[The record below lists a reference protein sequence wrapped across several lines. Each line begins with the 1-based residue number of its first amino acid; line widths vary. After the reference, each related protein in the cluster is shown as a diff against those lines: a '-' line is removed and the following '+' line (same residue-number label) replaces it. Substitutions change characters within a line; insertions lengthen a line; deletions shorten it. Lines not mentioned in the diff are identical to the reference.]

1 VRHGFAP
8 SPDGGVVL
16 KCLPE
21 HEARTYETG
30 ATSGMFDHLGEVEVP
45 VWVMAGALAPFQP
58 SSFAGRVAEELPR
71 STFVRWDE
79 MGHFGP
85 LEHPE
90 TIAAFVERTLATL

>member
-1 VRHGFAP
+1 
-8 SPDGGVVL
+8 
-16 KCLPE
+16 
-21 HEARTYETG
+21 
-30 ATSGMFDHLGEVEVP
+30 
-45 VWVMAGALAPFQP
+45 MAGALAPFQP